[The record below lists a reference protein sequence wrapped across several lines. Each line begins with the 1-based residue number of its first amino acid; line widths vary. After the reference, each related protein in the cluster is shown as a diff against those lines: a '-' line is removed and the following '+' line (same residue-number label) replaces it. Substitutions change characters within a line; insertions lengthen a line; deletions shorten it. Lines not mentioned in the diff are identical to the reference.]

1 MMDLY
6 TTAARY
12 LDAFQ
17 ADMKRDF
24 RLIPNAE
31 YADRRFPLYA
41 MLEIEENA
49 TLLMKNGKS
58 VFSYE
63 FCYFDVCEHLDEDA
77 VRYYCGVLNDIAE
90 SYVPWTDPTHG
101 FSMLSMVVLV
111 DGAPD
116 RALQKFIRKYKH
128 EETRRRP
135 KDGYGW
141 CSCRLCV
148 VDMTDGTCYTN
159 RHGSALGSRTGAAA
173 RRVADSL

>member
-1 MMDLY
+1 MDLY

-24 RLIPNAE
+24 HLIQNAE

-41 MLEIEENA
+41 SLEMEENA

-63 FCYFDVCEHLDEDA
+63 FCYFDVCEQLDDA
-77 VRYYCGVLNDIAE
+77 AIDDYCGILDDMAAK
-90 SYVPWTDPTHG
+90 YVPWTEPTHG

-116 RALQKFIRKYKH
+116 RALQKRIRKYKH
-128 EETRRRP
+128 EETRKRP

-141 CSCRLCV
+141 CSCRLCI
-148 VDMTDGTCYTN
+148 VDLSDGSCYTN
-159 RHGSALGSRTGAAA
+159 KHGSALGNRTSATAKQIAG
-173 RRVADSL
+173 S